1 MHTLVIREE
10 LYEKNRWIAESL
22 FKACEEANTWAIQQM
37 RFSIPIVQTL
47 AEEFLLDIPSKES
60 NLSSIEFEDLIEVKE
75 ISFSYPNTKVLVLN
89 NINFDTMVAEYLL
102 HPEKNSYKLDYL
114 SLDYLNYKMVPIE
127 DLIGSGLHQKTMAE
141 VPLEDISY
149 YAVEDADVTY
159 QLSAILKERLK
170 KNNLSK
176 PYNEI
181 ELPLIS
187 VLIEIEKNVLRN
199 KSDLVIGIG
208 GGRSVD
214 IAKMIGFN
222 IDKSFVSIPTSAS
235 HDGIASPFVS
245 VKGDRPHSLV
255 ATAPLGVFVD
265 VDIIKK
271 APRRLLASGC
281 GDLIAKITA
290 VRDWQ
295 LGRDKTG
302 EYYGRY
308 SADLALMSAKILM
321 ESSASF
327 SKKGLNVRE
336 IVEALISAGVASC
349 IAGSSRPCSG
359 AEHLFSHA
367 VDKLEPGVGLHGEK
381 CGIGA
386 IMIAK
391 LQGQDWKKIVKTLK
405 DVGVPTTAKE
415 IGLKPEILTKALT
428 IAQSLRPERYT
439 ILKEVSMTEKKAVAL
454 AKSTRVL

>member
-1 MHTLVIREE
+1 ME
-10 LYEKNRWIAESL
+10 LPRLIVVGEKNINDIGSFLKSLKNIKKVSLVSGNNVKKIVQSKIESSL
-22 FKACEEANTWAIQQM
+22 SASKIQMVWHLAKTNDKKSIQQIEQNVGK
-37 RFSIPIVQTL
+37 SKSELIVG
-47 AEEFLLDIPSKES
+47 
-60 NLSSIEFEDLIEVKE
+60 V
-75 ISFSYPNTKVLVLN
+75 
-89 NINFDTMVAEYLL
+89 
-102 HPEKNSYKLDYL
+102 
-114 SLDYLNYKMVPIE
+114 
-127 DLIGSGLHQKTMAE
+127 
-141 VPLEDISY
+141 
-149 YAVEDADVTY
+149 
-159 QLSAILKERLK
+159 
-170 KNNLSK
+170 
-176 PYNEI
+176 
-181 ELPLIS
+181 
-187 VLIEIEKNVLRN
+187 
-199 KSDLVIGIG
+199 G

-214 IAKMIGFN
+214 IAKIIGFN
-222 IDKSFVSIPTSAS
+222 LDLPFVSIPTSAS

-245 VKGDRPHSLV
+245 IKGNKPHSVV

-271 APRRLLASGC
+271 APKKLLASGC

-321 ESSASF
+321 EHSSRF
-327 SKKGLNVRE
+327 SKKGLDVRE
-336 IVEALISAGVASC
+336 VVEALISAGVASC

-367 VDKLEPGVGLHGEK
+367 VDKLEPGIGLHGEK

-405 DVGVPTTAKE
+405 SVGAPTTAKE
-415 IGLKPEILTKALT
+415 IGLKSEVLAKALT

-439 ILKEVSMTEKKAVAL
+439 ILKEVNMNKNKAINL
-454 AKSTRVL
+454 AKSTKVL

>member
-1 MHTLVIREE
+1 ME
-10 LYEKNRWIAESL
+10 LPRLIIVGEKNINDIGSFLKSL
-22 FKACEEANTWAIQQM
+22 KNIKKV
-37 RFSIPIVQTL
+37 SLVSGNNVKKIVQNKIESSLSASKIQMVWHL
-47 AEEFLLDIPSKES
+47 AETNDKRSIKKIEQNVGKSKSE
-60 NLSSIEFEDLIEVKE
+60 LIMGV
-75 ISFSYPNTKVLVLN
+75 
-89 NINFDTMVAEYLL
+89 
-102 HPEKNSYKLDYL
+102 
-114 SLDYLNYKMVPIE
+114 
-127 DLIGSGLHQKTMAE
+127 
-141 VPLEDISY
+141 
-149 YAVEDADVTY
+149 
-159 QLSAILKERLK
+159 
-170 KNNLSK
+170 
-176 PYNEI
+176 
-181 ELPLIS
+181 
-187 VLIEIEKNVLRN
+187 
-199 KSDLVIGIG
+199 G

-214 IAKMIGFN
+214 IAKIIGFN
-222 IDKSFVSIPTSAS
+222 LNLPFVSIPTSAS

-245 VKGDRPHSLV
+245 IKGNKPHSLV

-271 APRRLLASGC
+271 APKKLLASGC

-321 ESSASF
+321 ENSSRF
-327 SKKGLNVRE
+327 SKKGLDVRE
-336 IVEALISAGVASC
+336 VVEALISAGVASC

-367 VDKLEPGVGLHGEK
+367 VDKLEPGIGLHGEK

-391 LQGQDWKKIVKTLK
+391 LQGQDWRKIVKTLK
-405 DVGVPTTAKE
+405 SVGAPTTAKE
-415 IGLKPEILTKALT
+415 IGLKSKVLAKALT

-439 ILKEVSMTEKKAVAL
+439 ILKEVNMNENKAINL
-454 AKSTRVL
+454 AKSTKVL